1 MPGRP
6 SARWWG
12 WGIPSGRYDPGRA
25 DRVIGHLRAR
35 LGPEG
40 PAFAEP
46 VDPPRPDEVDA
57 TRLDATDLDA
67 LRSVVGAGGVSVD
80 PLERVRHSFGRSLV
94 DELALRTRS
103 FRPLADG
110 VVTPSSTPQVEGIV
124 GLAAAR
130 DLALVPWGAGSSV
143 VGGVRADA
151 GSHRAVLALSLE
163 RLDRLVAL
171 ETTDRLATFE
181 AGILGPD
188 LESAL
193 HSRGFTLGQFPQS
206 FEHSTLGGWVVT
218 RASGQASTL
227 YGDAAGRV
235 VGATF
240 VTPRGVLRFHRPV
253 HEASGP
259 RASGLFP
266 GSEGVFGVLTEV
278 TVRVEPVPASTEFR
292 AALLPDWDSAL
303 ATVRALATAA
313 VLPAVLRASDREET
327 ELTLAARS
335 PASGPVRRVKGRIGD
350 AWVRRR
356 RAAGDG
362 PTLLVVSYEGDAE
375 TVGRGLGLF
384 RDAARRAGGL
394 SAGTAAGEEWR
405 RDRFRLPYLRETLL
419 SNGWIVETVE
429 TGAMWSRLAELRR
442 ALRTAVERAG
452 ASLGVRI
459 LVGCHVS
466 HPEPSGASLYA
477 TVLLPSQGPASAEVW
492 SEIKHR
498 VTESIV
504 AAGGSVSHHHGV
516 GVDHR
521 AWVERGRAALELSLL
536 ERAKRELDP
545 DDLMNPGK
553 TLGASVRRG
562 RSGE

>member
-1 MPGRP
+1 MPERP
-6 SARWWG
+6 PARWWG
-12 WGIPSGRYDPGRA
+12 WGTSSVLYDPGRA
-25 DRVIGHLRAR
+25 DRVIRHLRAR
-35 LGPEG
+35 LGPDG
-40 PAFAEP
+40 PAFADP
-46 VDPPRPDEVDA
+46 VDPPRSDEVA
-57 TRLDATDLDA
+57 PTRLDAADLEA
-67 LRSVVGAGGVSVD
+67 LRSVVGTAGVSVD
-80 PLERVRHSFGRSLV
+80 PVERVTHSFGRSLV

-124 GLAAAR
+124 RVAGSR

-143 VGGVRADA
+143 VGGVRSDA

-171 ETTDRLATFE
+171 EPTDRLATFE
-181 AGILGPD
+181 AGILGPE

-193 HSRGFTLGQFPQS
+193 RDRGFTLGHFPQS

-218 RASGQASTL
+218 RASGQASTR
-227 YGDAAGRV
+227 YGDAADRV
-235 VGATF
+235 VGATL
-240 VTPRGVLRFHRPV
+240 VTPRGVLRFRRPV

-259 RASGLFP
+259 GASGLLP

-278 TVRVEPVPASTEFR
+278 TVRVDPAPDSTEFR
-292 AALLPDWDSAL
+292 AALLPDWDCAL

-327 ELTLAARS
+327 ELNLAARS
-335 PASGPVRRVKGRIGD
+335 LASGPGGRMKHRIGD

-356 RAAGDG
+356 RVAGDG
-362 PTLLVVSYEGDAE
+362 PTLLVVSYEGDSE
-375 TVGRGLGLF
+375 TVGRGLAHF
-384 RDAARRAGGL
+384 RDVLRKAGGL
-394 SAGTAAGEEWR
+394 SAGAAAGEEWR

-419 SNGWIVETVE
+419 SAGWLVETVE
-429 TGAMWSRLAELRR
+429 TGTTWSGLAELRL

-452 ASLGVRI
+452 ESLGVRI

-477 TVLLPSQGPASAEVW
+477 TVLLPSQGASSAGVW
-492 SEIKHR
+492 SEVKKR

-504 AAGGSVSHHHGV
+504 NAGGSVSHHHGV

-521 AWVERGRAALELSLL
+521 PWVERGRATVELSLL
-536 ERAKRELDP
+536 ERTKRELDP
-545 DDLMNPGK
+545 DDLFNPGK

-562 RSGE
+562 RT

>member
-1 MPGRP
+1 MPERP
-6 SARWWG
+6 PARWWG
-12 WGIPSGRYDPGRA
+12 WGTSSTRYDPGRA
-25 DRVIGHLRAR
+25 DRVIRHLRAR

-40 PAFAEP
+40 PAFADP
-46 VDPPRPDEVDA
+46 VGPPRSDEVDP
-57 TRLDATDLDA
+57 TRLDATDLEA
-67 LRSVVGAGGVSVD
+67 LRSVVGAAGVSVD
-80 PLERVRHSFGRSLV
+80 PVARVTHSFGRSLV

-124 GLAAAR
+124 RVAGAR

-171 ETTDRLATFE
+171 EPTDRLATFE
-181 AGILGPD
+181 AGILGPE

-193 HSRGFTLGQFPQS
+193 RDRGFTLGHFPQS

-218 RASGQASTL
+218 RASGQASTR
-227 YGDAAGRV
+227 YGDAADRV
-235 VGATF
+235 VGATL
-240 VTPRGVLRFHRPV
+240 VTPRGVLRFRRPV

-259 RASGLFP
+259 GASGLLA

-278 TVRVEPVPASTEFR
+278 TVRVEPAPDSTEFR
-292 AALLPDWDSAL
+292 AALLPDWDCAL

-313 VLPAVLRASDREET
+313 VLPAVLRASDGEET
-327 ELTLAARS
+327 ELTLAARP
-335 PASGPVRRVKGRIGD
+335 PASGPGGRVKHRLGD

-356 RAAGDG
+356 RVAGDG

-375 TVGRGLGLF
+375 TVGRGLAHF
-384 RDAARRAGGL
+384 RDVLRKAGGL
-394 SAGTAAGEEWR
+394 SAGAAAGEEWR

-419 SNGWIVETVE
+419 SAGWLVETIE
-429 TGAMWSRLAELRR
+429 TGTTWSGLAELRL

-452 ASLGVRI
+452 ESLGVRI

-477 TVLLPSQGPASAEVW
+477 TVLLPSQGASSAGVW
-492 SEIKHR
+492 SEVKKR

-504 AAGGSVSHHHGV
+504 DAGGSVSHHHGV

-521 AWVERGRAALELSLL
+521 PWVERGRSTLELSLL

-545 DDLMNPGK
+545 DDLFNPGK
-553 TLGASVRRG
+553 TLGASARRG
-562 RSGE
+562 RSGA